1 MIKMFLHNTLKGQ
14 TIPLS
19 FSIVGIKR
27 TLVISDLQ
35 VILIEKLI
43 KNYQSEIVCDQFKH
57 KIYHQGKV
65 FIRSKLGLPIRILMG
80 FYLDGSRGFNI

>member
-1 MIKMFLHNTLKGQ
+1 MFLHNTLKGQ

-35 VILIEKLI
+35 VIFTEKSYQFIE
-43 KNYQSEIVCDQFKH
+43 QSSKKRGLLSASVKRNTENHKVVFFQSLWEI
-57 KIYHQGKV
+57 
-65 FIRSKLGLPIRILMG
+65 
-80 FYLDGSRGFNI
+80 